1 MIGLRAP
8 QQKFQGSRAPGT
20 PPLGPCVVV
29 GQNSLLLE
37 RVSHAWTRG
46 TSEALSQDLFARANP
61 CLKRASRDS
70 LVIV

>member
-1 MIGLRAP
+1 MPKLC
-8 QQKFQGSRAPGT
+8 F
-20 PPLGPCVVV
+20 LLL
-29 GQNSLLLE
+29 SLDTQSPKLLLSVNTRYWGGYLLE

-46 TSEALSQDLFARANP
+46 TSEALSQDLLARANP

>member
-1 MIGLRAP
+1 MPKLCFLLLFLDT
-8 QQKFQGSRAPGT
+8 QSLKLLFS
-20 PPLGPCVVV
+20 VV

>member
-1 MIGLRAP
+1 MPKLCFLLLFLDTQSLKLLLSVKTHYWRA
-8 QQKFQGSRAPGT
+8 
-20 PPLGPCVVV
+20 C
-29 GQNSLLLE
+29 LLE

-46 TSEALSQDLFARANP
+46 TSEALSQDLLARANP